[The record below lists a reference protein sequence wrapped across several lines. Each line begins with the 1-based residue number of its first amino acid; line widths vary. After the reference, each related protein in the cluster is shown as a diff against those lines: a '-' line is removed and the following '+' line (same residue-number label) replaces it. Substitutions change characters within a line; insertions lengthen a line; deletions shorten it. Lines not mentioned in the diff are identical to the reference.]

1 MIFRGA
7 VKLNLALVIPGE
19 GKFVRAG
26 VVQRATHVIPFCQQG
41 VSLDLD
47 SLIDLVRNELAAV
60 LWSACSAVMAA
71 DTSVST
77 GVVVPAMALAIFAA
91 FAGLAVLSLDS
102 AVGSDLEIIDECL
115 FTDEGVGGPS

>member
-1 MIFRGA
+1 MEI
-7 VKLNLALVIPGE
+7 V
-19 GKFVRAG
+19 
-26 VVQRATHVIPFCQQG
+26 
-41 VSLDLD
+41 
-47 SLIDLVRNELAAV
+47 DLVRNELAAV

-77 GVVVPAMALAIFAA
+77 GVVVPIVLAIFAA

-115 FTDEGVGGPS
+115 LTDEGVGGPS

>member
-7 VKLNLALVIPGE
+7 VKLNLALIIPGE

-60 LWSACSAVMAA
+60 LWSAGSAVMAA

-77 GVVVPAMALAIFAA
+77 GVVVPIVLAIFAA

-115 FTDEGVGGPS
+115 LTDEGVGGPS